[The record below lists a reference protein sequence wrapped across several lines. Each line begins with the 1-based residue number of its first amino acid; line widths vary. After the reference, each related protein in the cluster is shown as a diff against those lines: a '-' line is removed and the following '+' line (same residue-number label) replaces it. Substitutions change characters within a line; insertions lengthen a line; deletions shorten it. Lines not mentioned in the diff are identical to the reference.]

1 MPSTRTQSVLPR
13 RQEQFASLIAL
24 VAAAV
29 LVCFVGD
36 VGSVY
41 AQNVPVGILTPGN
54 AAVTGF
60 SGAIPPA
67 QIPPGVDP
75 RERTFIDLDGPSA
88 RTVDL
93 QNMAGPPDAQ
103 LVPAPKPFT
112 VTAAQV
118 GQVFAVVL
126 DNNTPPNIYVAATS
140 AYGLPIVAPAA
151 DGQPLH
157 IKGGAPNAS
166 FMPGQ
171 WGGAAPNGGPGSI
184 WKIDGVTGGVSLFAN
199 VTLDGASNSGPAL
212 GGLAFDPDSNS
223 LFAADRDT
231 GMIHRFAMNGA
242 ERGRYDH
249 GVKGRTAQGLPP
261 VPFDPKKRLAITNPK
276 FDSEQPATWS
286 YAPPERLI
294 FGLGVFRGRLY
305 YAVAAGLQIWSIGL
319 APDGSFADDATRE
332 INVPPAAGPTEISKI
347 TFDDQ
352 GRMFLA
358 ERPAPTGA
366 YDFEALTPDGIGR
379 TLRYAIVD
387 SYPGAPRV
395 WQQVPDE
402 YAIGFPLQ
410 YRNGNGG
417 VAIGYDYDAVGG
429 LNRASCGGFLW
440 STGERLRKSAD
451 PALAARL
458 GQSGPEN
465 VDGLQ
470 GNLTGLVR
478 PQNAPPLKTWFIDY
492 DDRFDDDAAR
502 GHMGDIAIWRV
513 CGPVLRGGWMPP
525 GWMLPALPPG
535 GGSLWFPPPPSKS
548 CPPGQQQPGVQCCP
562 TGSSPDASGQCK
574 AWCPNGAMDP
584 GSQELCGYGFDNTK
598 FDPNNPANSK
608 CIDGTAPDPALG
620 MAGCVHASPLFK
632 ASVCPAGWSKQNKP
646 SVGLVCAPTAKQLS
660 CGQGEQVSPIDN
672 QCHGLCPGGGT
683 AWPTD
688 QCCPPGAVVS
698 VTGQCCPP
706 GSKPDP
712 KSGKCGPPTSTCP
725 PGQISKIDNTCCPS
739 GQVPNNVIG
748 GCCPPGQMPD
758 PVTGICKQTA
768 CAVPPNTLVNGKCCS
783 PNDLKQ
789 GGACWNC
796 GPGKTPVGPNN
807 YCCDESKVYT
817 DASGAKACCLSGV
830 LKNGQCMGGTPMQPG
845 CSPISTDPNCCA
857 SGYKPTG
864 NTCCLESQLTT
875 TGVCC
880 PAGQTPSGPNKDQ
893 CQPSHTGW
901 LIPWFPGDGS
911 KNGWKIPNI
920 TDGGCTGPGCGTL
933 KVCCASGLIPTADNS
948 SCCAPNLMT
957 VFGTCCPAD
966 NPPNPK
972 TGLCPTTV
980 KSLKICAPG
989 YTKMPDDSCCL
1000 KGLVSPDGKTCG
1012 SGQGGL
1018 PIIPVPSVTP
1028 IPGIAG
1034 CGPNMHKDPRS
1045 GTCVADQPQAEC
1057 RPPNRMVSGQCCSP
1071 REIAAGRCGPKR
1083 QQPTCG
1089 PNQILRGNT
1098 CVDII
1103 RRPISPPFI
1112 RRPISPP
1119 LIRRPPPLVRRPI
1132 PSPLIRRFE
1141 R

>member
-1 MPSTRTQSVLPR
+1 MPSTPNQP
-13 RQEQFASLIAL
+13 ASLRKQGQLAAICFFA
-24 VAAAV
+24 AAAV
-29 LVCFVGD
+29 LLSIFGD
-36 VGSVY
+36 VGSAI
-41 AQNVPVGILTPGN
+41 AQNVPAGILTPGN

-67 QIPPGVDP
+67 QISPGVDP
-75 RERTFIDLDGPSA
+75 RETTFIDLDGPSA
-88 RTVDL
+88 RIVGL

-103 LVPAPKPFT
+103 LVAAPKPFT
-112 VTAAQV
+112 VTAGQV

-140 AYGLPIVAPAA
+140 VYGLPIVAQAA
-151 DGQPLH
+151 GGQPLH
-157 IKGGAPNAS
+157 VKSGAPNAS
-166 FMPGQ
+166 FMPGL

-184 WKIDGVTGGVSLFAN
+184 WKIDGATGSISLFAN
-199 VTLDGASNSGPAL
+199 VTLNGAPNSGPAL

-223 LFAADRDT
+223 LFTADRDT
-231 GMIHRFAMNGA
+231 GMIHRFAMSGA

-286 YAPPERLI
+286 YAPPERLV

-305 YAVAAGLQIWSIGL
+305 YAVTAGLQIWSVGL
-319 APDGSFADDATRE
+319 SPDGSFANDATRE
-332 INVPPAAGPTEISKI
+332 IDVPPAAGPTEISKI

-366 YDFEALTPDGIGR
+366 YDFEALTPEGIGR
-379 TLRYAIVD
+379 ILRYAIVD
-387 SYPGAPRV
+387 SYPGAPRI
-395 WQQVPDE
+395 WQQLPDE

-410 YRNGNGG
+410 YRNGNGC

-451 PALAARL
+451 PVLAARL
-458 GQSGPEN
+458 RQSGPEN

-470 GNLTGLVR
+470 GNRIELVR
-478 PQNAPPLKTWFIDY
+478 PQNVPPLKTWFIDY
-492 DDRFDDDAAR
+492 DDRIDDEAAR

-513 CGPVLRGGWMPP
+513 CGPLLRGGWMFP
-525 GWMLPALPPG
+525 GWWGDG
-535 GGSLWFPPPPSKS
+535 GGSMWFPPPPSKS
-548 CPPGQQQPGVQCCP
+548 CPVDQQKPGFQCCP
-562 TGSSPDASGQCK
+562 KGASPDASGLCK
-574 AWCPNGAMDP
+574 AWCPNGAMDLQ
-584 GSQELCGYGFDNTK
+584 SQNICAYGFDNSTY
-598 FDPNNPANSK
+598 DPNDLSKLQCIGGAKPNPAKGVLGCAQGSPFFN
-608 CIDGTAPDPALG
+608 AP
-620 MAGCVHASPLFK
+620 
-632 ASVCPAGWSKQNKP
+632 VCQAGWSKQNVP
-646 SVGLVCAPTAKQLS
+646 NVGNLCMPTPKQLS
-660 CGQGEQVSPIDN
+660 CGPGEQVSNIDN
-672 QCHGLCPGGGT
+672 QCHTLCPGGGM
-683 AWPTD
+683 AWPTA

-698 VTGQCCPP
+698 STGQCCPP

-712 KSGKCGPPTSTCP
+712 KSGKCGPPTSSCP
-725 PGQISKIDNTCCPS
+725 PDQLSKVDNTCCPS

-748 GCCPPGQMPD
+748 GCCPPGQIPD

-796 GPGKTPVGPNN
+796 GPGKTPVGPDNF
-807 YCCDESKVYT
+807 CCDESKVYT
-817 DASGAKACCLSGV
+817 DASGAKACCLSGT
-830 LKNGQCMGGTPMQPG
+830 LSDGKCGGGKPMQPG
-845 CSPISTDPNCCA
+845 CSPSSTDPNCCA

-875 TGVCC
+875 TGICC

-901 LIPWFPGDGS
+901 KVPWVPDGDGTHD
-911 KNGWKIPNI
+911 GWKIPKLP
-920 TDGGCTGPGCGTL
+920 DGGCTGPGCFTL
-933 KVCCASGLIPTADNS
+933 KICCASGLIPTADNN

-957 VFGTCCPAD
+957 IFGTCCSAS

-972 TGLCPTTV
+972 TGLCTTTV
-980 KSLKICAPG
+980 KSLEICAPG
-989 YTKMPDDSCCL
+989 YTKMPDGFCCL
-1000 KGLVSPDGKTCG
+1000 KRLVSPDGKTCG
-1012 SGQGGL
+1012 SEQGG
-1018 PIIPVPSVTP
+1018 PPVVPVPSVTP
-1028 IPGIAG
+1028 IPSIAG

-1045 GTCVADQPQAEC
+1045 GVCVADQPQAQC
-1057 RPPNRMVSGQCCSP
+1057 RPPNRMVGGECCSP
-1071 REIAAGRCGPKR
+1071 REIARGQCGPKQR
-1083 QQPTCG
+1083 PPTCG
-1089 PNQILRGNT
+1089 PDQILRGNT
-1098 CVDII
+1098 CVDIVRRPIPPPLI
-1103 RRPISPPFI
+1103 RRPISPPVI

-1119 LIRRPPPLVRRPI
+1119 LVRRPI
-1132 PSPLIRRFE
+1132 PPPEIRRFE

>member
-1 MPSTRTQSVLPR
+1 MPSTRYHP
-13 RQEQFASLIAL
+13 ASFCKQGQNAVICFF
-24 VAAAV
+24 AAV
-29 LVCFVGD
+29 VAFSGIVGD
-36 VGSVY
+36 AGSAI
-41 AQNVPVGILTPGN
+41 AQNVPAGLLAPGN

-75 RERTFIDLDGPSA
+75 RETTFIDLDGPSA
-88 RTVDL
+88 RIVGL
-93 QNMAGPPDAQ
+93 QNMAGPPNGQ

-126 DNNTPPNIYVAATS
+126 DNSTPPNVYVAASS
-140 AYGLPIVAPAA
+140 AYGLPIVAPGAG
-151 DGQPLH
+151 GQPRH
-157 IKGGAPNAS
+157 VRTGAPNAS
-166 FMPGQ
+166 FMPGL

-184 WKIDGVTGGVSLFAN
+184 WKIDGVTGSVSLFAN
-199 VTLDGASNSGPAL
+199 VTLGGASNSGPAL

-231 GMIHRFAMNGA
+231 GMIHRFAMTGA
-242 ERGRYDH
+242 ERSRYDH
-249 GVKGRTAQGLPP
+249 GVPGRTAQGLPP
-261 VPFDPKKRLAITNPK
+261 VPFDSKKRLAITNPK

-305 YAVAAGLQIWSIGL
+305 YAVAADLQIWSVGL
-319 APDGSFADDATRE
+319 SPDGSFASDATRE

-347 TFDDQ
+347 IFDDR

-366 YDFEALTPDGIGR
+366 YDFQALTPEGIGR
-379 TLRYAIVD
+379 ALRYAIVD
-387 SYPGAPRV
+387 SYPGAPRI

-402 YAIGFPLQ
+402 YAVGVPPQ
-410 YRNGNGG
+410 HRNGNGG
-417 VAIGYDYDAVGG
+417 VAIGLDYDAAGM
-429 LNRASCGGFLW
+429 LDRASCGGLLW

-451 PALAARL
+451 PGLAARL
-458 GQSGPEN
+458 RQSGPEN

-470 GNLTGLVR
+470 GNLTELVR
-478 PQNAPPLKTWFIDY
+478 PQNVPPLKTWFIDY
-492 DDRFDDDAAR
+492 DDRVDDGAAR

-513 CGPVLRGGWMPP
+513 CGPLLHGGWR
-525 GWMLPALPPG
+525 LPSLPPG

-548 CPPGQQQPGVQCCP
+548 CPPGQMQPGLQCCP
-562 TGSSPDASGQCK
+562 TGSSPDPSGQCK
-574 AWCPNGAMDP
+574 PWCPNGAMDP

-598 FDPNNPANSK
+598 FDPNNLANSK

-620 MAGCVHASPLFK
+620 TAGCAHASPLFK

-646 SVGLVCAPTAKQLS
+646 NVGLVCAPTAKQLS

-672 QCHGLCPGGGT
+672 QCHALCPGGGM
-683 AWPTD
+683 AWPAA

-712 KSGKCGPPTSTCP
+712 KSGQCGPPTFSCP
-725 PGQISKIDNTCCPS
+725 PGQLSKIDNTCCPS

-748 GCCPPGQMPD
+748 GCCPPGQIPD

-768 CAVPPNTLVNGKCCS
+768 CAVPPNALVNGKCCS
-783 PNDLKQ
+783 PDDLKQ

-807 YCCDESKVYT
+807 FCCDDSKVYT

-830 LKNGQCMGGTPMQPG
+830 LKDGKCTGGTPMQPN
-845 CSPISTDPNCCA
+845 CSPSSTDPNCCA
-857 SGYKPTG
+857 GGYKPAG

-880 PAGQTPSGPNKDQ
+880 PAGQKPSGPNKDQ
-893 CQPSHTGW
+893 CQPLPTGW
-901 LIPWFPGDGS
+901 IPGWPDGDGTHD
-911 KNGWKIPNI
+911 GWKVPKIPKI
-920 TDGGCTGPGCGTL
+920 PDGACIGPGCFTL
-933 KVCCASGLIPTADNS
+933 KICCASGLIPTADNK
-948 SCCAPNLMT
+948 SCCAPHLMT
-957 VFGTCCPAD
+957 VFGTCCSAG

-972 TGLCPTTV
+972 TGLCTTTV
-980 KSLKICAPG
+980 KSLQKCSPG
-989 YTKMPDDSCCL
+989 YTLIPDGSCCL
-1000 KGLVSPDGKTCG
+1000 NRFVSPDGKTCG
-1012 SGQGGL
+1012 PGQGGL
-1018 PIIPVPSVTP
+1018 PVIPVPS
-1028 IPGIAG
+1028 IAG
-1034 CGPNMHKDPRS
+1034 CGLNMHKDPRS
-1045 GTCVADQPQAEC
+1045 GLCVADKSPAQC
-1057 RPPNRMVSGQCCSP
+1057 RSPNRMVGGRCCSP
-1071 REIAAGRCGPKR
+1071 REIAAGQCGPKL

-1089 PNQILRGNT
+1089 PNQVLRGNI

-1103 RRPISPPFI
+1103 RRPIPPPVI
-1112 RRPISPP
+1112 RRPIPPP
-1119 LIRRPPPLVRRPI
+1119 LIRRPPPEVRRPI
-1132 PSPLIRRFE
+1132 PPPVIRRFE
-1141 R
+1141 RQ